1 MLESHGH
8 GWRVVATGTPQNRRK
23 GLAGSTLV
31 AMGSPVLLTSP
42 LLTSCGIPHAFTTR
56 LGGFSTGI
64 FDSLNFGNPS
74 DLPAERRDPVASIAL
89 NKDAALRAVGMAGR
103 EFVEV
108 HQVHGDGVHV
118 VRAGRPSHAGPETT
132 KADAIVSDDGAR
144 AVAVRVADCTPVL
157 LATNDGRLVAAVHAG
172 WRGVVADVACRT
184 VEAMRALGARPE
196 ELVAAIG
203 PCISEPEFEIGPEV
217 IEAFRR
223 RFGQDTPH
231 ARAMPDGKGR
241 ADMQG
246 ALRTSLE
253 GAGVGRIDTLARC
266 TVREPTHFF
275 SHRRDRGVTG
285 RMAAFIGAV
294 ASPR

>member
-8 GWRVVATGTPQNRRK
+8 TRRVVAAGMRQHRRTGAP
-23 GLAGSTLV
+23 GSTLV
-31 AMGSPVLLTSP
+31 SMGSPVLLTSS

-74 DLPAERRDPVASIAL
+74 DLPADRRDPAARIAL

-118 VRAGRPSHAGPETT
+118 VRAGGPAHAGPETT
-132 KADAIVSDDGAR
+132 RADAIVSDDIAR

-157 LATNDGRLVAAVHAG
+157 LATADGRLVAAVHAG
-172 WRGVVADVACRT
+172 WRGVVADVAGRT
-184 VEAMRALGARPE
+184 VEAMRDLGAGPQ

-223 RFGQDTPH
+223 RFGQGTPH
-231 ARAMPDGKGR
+231 ASATQGGKGR
-241 ADMQG
+241 ADLQG

-294 ASPR
+294 ASAR

>member
-8 GWRVVATGTPQNRRK
+8 GWRVVAAGTPQDGRRRA
-23 GLAGSTLV
+23 AGSTLV
-31 AMGSPVLLTSP
+31 AMGSPVLLTSS

-56 LGGFSTGI
+56 LGGHSTGI

-74 DLPAERRDPVASIAL
+74 DLPAERRDPAARIAL
-89 NKDAALRAVGMAGR
+89 NKDAALRAVGMSGR

-118 VRAGRPSHAGPETT
+118 VRAGGPSHAAPETT

-157 LATNDGRLVAAVHAG
+157 LATADGRLVAAVHAG

-184 VEAMRALGARPE
+184 VEAMRDLGARPE

-223 RFGQDTPH
+223 RFGHDTPH
-231 ARAMPDGKGR
+231 ARATPDGKGR

-253 GAGVGRIDTLARC
+253 RAGVGQIDTLARC
-266 TVREPTHFF
+266 TVRDATHFF

-294 ASPR
+294 ATSR

>member
-1 MLESHGH
+1 MLESHWH
-8 GWRVVATGTPQNRRK
+8 GWRIVATGMPRDGRTRAP
-23 GLAGSTLV
+23 GSTLLS
-31 AMGSPVLLTSP
+31 MGSPVLLTSS

-74 DLPAERRDPVASIAL
+74 DLPAERRDPAARIAL

-108 HQVHGDGVHV
+108 HQVHGDAVHV
-118 VRAGRPSHAGPETT
+118 VRAGSPSHPGPETT
-132 KADAIVSDDGAR
+132 KADAIVSDDAAR
-144 AVAVRVADCTPVL
+144 AVAVRVADCAPVL
-157 LATNDGRLVAAVHAG
+157 LATADGRLVAAVHAG
-172 WRGVVADVACRT
+172 WRGVVGDVACRT
-184 VEAMRALGARPE
+184 VEAMRDLGARPE

-203 PCISEPEFEIGPEV
+203 PCISEPEFEIGQEV

-223 RFGQDTPH
+223 RFGQGTPH
-231 ARAMPDGKGR
+231 ARTTHDGKGR
-241 ADMQG
+241 ADLQG

-253 GAGVGRIDTLARC
+253 GAGVARIDTLARC

-294 ASPR
+294 ASVH